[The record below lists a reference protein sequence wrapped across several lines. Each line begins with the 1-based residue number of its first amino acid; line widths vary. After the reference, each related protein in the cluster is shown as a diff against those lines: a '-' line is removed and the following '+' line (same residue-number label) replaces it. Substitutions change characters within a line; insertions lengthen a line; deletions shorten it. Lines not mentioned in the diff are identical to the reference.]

1 MLSDTTEAKNYQ
13 PESYEYTQALYDGIT
28 FGKDKNFNDE

>member
-28 FGKDKNFNDE
+28 FGKDKNVNDE